1 MNEPGLWV
9 MLAVPIVMAMCQ
21 GLRRGQ
27 RLIGWITAC
36 SALPALLLMLFGG
49 TGSIEVP
56 WLLFGSR
63 LGIDAVGRVFLGA
76 TAALWLAAGLY
87 ARSYLAHDEHRGRFH
102 VFFLLTMTGNL
113 GIAVAQDA
121 ASFLAFFTL
130 MSVAAYGLIV
140 HDRRASSLRAGRVYM
155 VMTISGEMLLFAG
168 LVLLAFE
175 TRSLAFEGL
184 SAGLAETP
192 RRDLII
198 GLLLAGF
205 GIKLGVMPLHG
216 WLPMA
221 HPAAPTPASAMLSG
235 AMIKTGLLGLLR
247 TLPLGVV
254 ALPGWANVCLV
265 AGIATSLLAALIGT
279 AQRNPKAVL
288 AYSSISQMGLVMV
301 GLGAALAAPAA
312 WPAISSMLLLWV
324 VHHATA
330 KAALFLGVGVADA
343 RFPSRWSRHLVQA
356 GLLVAALSLAGLPL
370 TMGFAAKSALK
381 YSTAAVEPWTAGL
394 VWLLPLTSV
403 ATTLL
408 VSRFLWL
415 VWPARRNGHGD
426 LRAGMAIPWVV
437 LTAGVVAGFFFAR
450 SQGLVN
456 AAWLSLGPLS
466 VWASIWPMLVAGIVV
481 LLVATRP
488 GVASGLAR
496 LNIPEGDIVVPVTAV
511 ARWFR
516 REWNRI
522 AVVHL
527 PNWFQ
532 TVRQAW
538 HDKAVPVILR
548 SLDRLSQSLE
558 NDLTAGL
565 LVAALV
571 IILFAVS
578 VGI

>member
-1 MNEPGLWV
+1 MSELGLWS
-9 MLAVPIVMAMCQ
+9 MLGLPVVMAICQ
-21 GLRRGQ
+21 GFRRGQ
-27 RLIGWITAC
+27 RLIAWITAC
-36 SALPALLLMLFGG
+36 SALPALVFLVFGG
-49 TGSIEVP
+49 TGAIEVP
-56 WLLFGSR
+56 WLLLGSR
-63 LGIDAVGRVFLGA
+63 LGVDAVGRVFLGV

-87 ARSYLAHDEHRGRFH
+87 ARSYLAHDEDRGRFH

-113 GIAVAQDA
+113 GVAVAQDA

-140 HDRRASSLRAGRVYM
+140 HDRQASSLRAGRVYM
-155 VMTISGEMLLFAG
+155 VMTISGEMLLFVG

-205 GIKLGVMPLHG
+205 GIKLGVMPLHS

-221 HPAAPTPASAMLSG
+221 HPAAPTPASAVLSG

-254 ALPGWANVCLV
+254 ALPGWADVCFV
-265 AGIATSLLAALIGT
+265 AGITTSLLAALIGT

-288 AYSSISQMGLVMV
+288 AYSSISQMGLITV
-301 GLGAALAAPAA
+301 GLGAGLAAPAA
-312 WPAISSMLLLWV
+312 WPGISSMLLLWV

-330 KAALFLGVGVADA
+330 KVALFLGVGVAGA
-343 RFPSRWSRHLVQA
+343 RLPSRWSRHLVQA

-381 YSTAAVEPWTAGL
+381 YSTATVVPWTAGL

-403 ATTLL
+403 TTTLL

-415 VWPARRNGHGD
+415 VWPARRQGHGD
-426 LRAGMAIPWVV
+426 LRAGMAIPWAV
-437 LTAGVVAGFFFAR
+437 LTASVVAGFFFAR

-466 VWASIWPMLVAGIVV
+466 VWASVWPMLVAGIVV

-488 GVASGLAR
+488 RVARGLAR

-511 ARWFR
+511 ACWFR

-527 PNWFQ
+527 PKWFQ
-532 TVRQAW
+532 TLQQAW
-538 HDKAVPVILR
+538 HDKTVPVILR
-548 SLDRLSQSLE
+548 WQDRLSQSLE
-558 NDLTAGL
+558 NDLSAGL
-565 LVAALV
+565 LIAVLV